1 MERRASTAEC
11 IERLSSSQ
19 ATEREEAAR
28 ELFRQGCAAAEPAL
42 RQWFANPEFRALI
55 RAGRPLLAVGIAV
68 TPARFEQIR
77 AGCGQP
83 RLAEM
88 PPGQD
93 ACEFEME
100 FAHGVRIDVLT
111 TLNPGGGGAIA
122 RFLARYGEGIQQVEC
137 NVADVRLATQIL
149 RDHFGLEPI
158 SPDSE
163 RPDDGRAGADGT
175 RVNFFLV
182 PVAEGRKAL
191 IELVENPS
199 PKSRKR

>member
-42 RQWFANPEFRALI
+42 RHWFANPEFRALI

-100 FAHGVRIDVLT
+100 FSHGVRIDVLT

-122 RFLARYGEGIQQVEC
+122 RFLERYGEGIQQVEC

-163 RPDDGRAGADGT
+163 RPDGRAGADGT